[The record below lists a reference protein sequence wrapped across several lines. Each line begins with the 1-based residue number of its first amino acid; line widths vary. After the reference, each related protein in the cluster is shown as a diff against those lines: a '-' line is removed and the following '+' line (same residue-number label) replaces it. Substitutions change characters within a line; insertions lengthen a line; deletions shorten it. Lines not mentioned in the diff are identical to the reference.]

1 MQTAGILLVQE
12 PLIAS
17 PLARCFTNIRA
28 YHDGVLPDE
37 VEFLTQPQAST
48 KPPMA
53 SESGKD
59 GTEGAERPRS
69 KADSGAAGTGLGESA
84 AKGSAKKAVAKKPSA
99 RKSASSKQDA
109 AAGKTAAKRPSTS
122 APKAAAKKRA
132 ASPRSSSKAAT
143 APAKEESTGKKT
155 AAARK
160 KASPDTK
167 TSTKAAAA
175 GSSEATAEAPAD
187 TRAKPAPKKAAKE
200 PAATDKPGAAK
211 GAERKQ
217 AAAQKA
223 QKSTTRA
230 PLPGPEIKRAPKKS
244 IEKTTTHEKLESAE
258 QKEVE
263 DGRRPL
269 DGIRVLDLSRLLPG
283 PYASHILASF
293 GADVIKVEKPGEGDY
308 MREYLPQTQGF
319 NATFLTINRGKRSIS
334 LDLRK
339 PAGKEVF
346 RALVERSDIVLD
358 GFRPGVMD
366 KLGLGYQAL
375 SEINPKIIYAAL
387 TGYGQTGPNAQQA
400 GHDLNYLAL
409 SGMLDL
415 LGDAEGV
422 PLVPGI
428 QIADVAAGALPTVI
442 GILLA
447 LQHRNKSKAGQMV
460 DVSMFYSLLGL
471 MPVQIA
477 NYTATKR
484 RPRRG
489 QERLFGRYACYN
501 IYPVRN
507 GRFMVVAAL
516 EPKFWAGLCN
526 AIDREDLIQDQYVEG
541 HAQDILI
548 AELTR
553 IFQKK
558 QVDEWMEIFAEVDAC
573 VTEVREI
580 SRSVQDDHVAQRG
593 LITPIR
599 GKDGEVYE
607 QLGVFPKLSD
617 APGYIAGDA
626 TLRCQH
632 TRQILRS
639 LKYPA
644 KQIDEMVAAKIVEE
658 SGGSSGSKG

>member
-1 MQTAGILLVQE
+1 M
-12 PLIAS
+12 
-17 PLARCFTNIRA
+17 
-28 YHDGVLPDE
+28 DE
-37 VEFLTQPQAST
+37 VEFLTQPQAPT

-53 SESGKD
+53 SESGK
-59 GTEGAERPRS
+59 GRAKGAKRPKP
-69 KADSGAAGTGLGESA
+69 KADSGVSGTGPGESA
-84 AKGSAKKAVAKKPSA
+84 SNASAKKTVAKRPSAKKSASTKQGAADKSAAKLPAAAAPKAVAKK
-99 RKSASSKQDA
+99 RA
-109 AAGKTAAKRPSTS
+109 AA
-122 APKAAAKKRA
+122 PK
-132 ASPRSSSKAAT
+132 SSSSAAT
-143 APAKEESTGKKT
+143 APPDTPSAEKSAGKKT

-160 KASPDTK
+160 KAS
-167 TSTKAAAA
+167 SEIKAAAKSAAA
-175 GSSEATAEAPAD
+175 GATAAAGKAPAD
-187 TRAKPAPKKAAKE
+187 TKAKAAPKKAAKE
-200 PAATDKPGAAK
+200 AAATDKSDAPQGAGQKDSSAS
-211 GAERKQ
+211 
-217 AAAQKA
+217 KA
-223 QKSTTRA
+223 QKSAKRA

-263 DGRRPL
+263 GGRRPL

-293 GADVIKVEKPGEGDY
+293 GADVIKIEKPGEGDY

-339 PAGKEVF
+339 PAGQEVF
-346 RALVERSDIVLD
+346 RALVERSDVVLD
-358 GFRPGVMD
+358 GFRPGVME
-366 KLGLGYQAL
+366 KLGLGYEAL
-375 SEINPKIIYAAL
+375 SEVNPKIIYAAL

-415 LGDAEGV
+415 LGDGEGV

-447 LQHRNKSKAGQMV
+447 LQHRNKSKTGQLV
-460 DVSMFYSLLGL
+460 DVSMFDSLLGL

-484 RPRRG
+484 RPKRG

-516 EPKFWAGLCN
+516 EPKFWEALCK

-558 QVDEWMEIFAEVDAC
+558 QVDEWMEIFVDVDAC

-580 SRSVQDDHVAQRG
+580 SRSVQDDHAAQRG

-626 TLRCQH
+626 PLRGQH

-644 KQIDEMVAAKIVEE
+644 KQIDDMVAAKIVEE

>member
-1 MQTAGILLVQE
+1 MA
-12 PLIAS
+12 
-17 PLARCFTNIRA
+17 
-28 YHDGVLPDE
+28 E

-53 SESGKD
+53 SESGK
-59 GTEGAERPRS
+59 GG
-69 KADSGAAGTGLGESA
+69 SA
-84 AKGSAKKAVAKKPSA
+84 AKTSAKKAVAKKPAAKKPASA
-99 RKSASSKQDA
+99 KQGA
-109 AAGKTAAKRPSTS
+109 AASKTAAKRPSTT
-122 APKAAAKKRA
+122 APKAAAKKQA
-132 ASPRSSSKAAT
+132 ASPSSSSAAAAAPREGKSSRNKTT
-143 APAKEESTGKKT
+143 AP
-155 AAARK
+155 RK
-160 KASPDTK
+160 KASSDIK
-167 TSTKAAAA
+167 TAAKSAEA
-175 GSSEATAEAPAD
+175 GAIEATGEAPAG
-187 TRAKPAPKKAAKE
+187 TQAKATPKKAEKE
-200 PAATDKPGAAK
+200 SVATDKPESAK
-211 GAERKQ
+211 GAKRK
-217 AAAQKA
+217 ASVAPKTQK
-223 QKSTTRA
+223 TTKRA

-293 GADVIKVEKPGEGDY
+293 GADVIKVERPGEGDY

-346 RALVERSDIVLD
+346 RALVERSDVVLD

-375 SEINPKIIYAAL
+375 SEVNPRIIYAAL
-387 TGYGQTGPNAQQA
+387 TGYGQTGPNAQEA

-447 LQHRNKSKAGQMV
+447 LQHRNKSKAGQLV
-460 DVSMFYSLLGL
+460 DISMFDSLLGL

-484 RPRRG
+484 RPKRG
-489 QERLFGRYACYN
+489 HERLFGRYACYN

-516 EPKFWAGLCN
+516 EPRFWAALCK

-558 QVDEWMEIFAEVDAC
+558 QVDEWMEIFADVDAC

-607 QLGVFPKLSD
+607 QLGVFPKLSE

-626 TLRCQH
+626 PRRGQH

-658 SGGSSGSKG
+658 SAGNTGSKR

>member
-1 MQTAGILLVQE
+1 MASETDTDSAEVVETSAAANSSSSVGKGADEGARKAVSAKESVTKKQPPAKRASSKKSA
-12 PLIAS
+12 IAAKAKAKQAA
-17 PLARCFTNIRA
+17 PVA
-28 YHDGVLPDE
+28 PK
-37 VEFLTQPQAST
+37 AST
-48 KPPMA
+48 KAATEPP
-53 SESGKD
+53 
-59 GTEGAERPRS
+59 S
-69 KADSGAAGTGLGESA
+69 KEAPS
-84 AKGSAKKAVAKKPSA
+84 KK
-99 RKSASSKQDA
+99 SS
-109 AAGKTAAKRPSTS
+109 
-122 APKAAAKKRA
+122 AAAKKPASASKSA
-132 ASPRSSSKAAT
+132 AKAAT
-143 APAKEESTGKKT
+143 ADANVSQKGAPSQAQAK
-155 AAARK
+155 AR
-160 KASPDTK
+160 
-167 TSTKAAAA
+167 
-175 GSSEATAEAPAD
+175 
-187 TRAKPAPKKAAKE
+187 PKKAAE
-200 PAATDKPGAAK
+200 PSSAAK
-211 GAERKQ
+211 EAETSK
-217 AAAQKA
+217 AAEAPVRAETKEAPATKA
-223 QKSTTRA
+223 TEASTAPRGNKRA

-244 IEKTTTHEKLESAE
+244 IEKTTTHEKLETAE
-258 QKEVE
+258 QKQVA

-293 GADVIKVEKPGEGDY
+293 GADVIKIEKPGEGDY
-308 MREYLPQTQGF
+308 MREYLPQAQGF
-319 NATFLTINRGKRSIS
+319 NATFLTINRGKRSIA

-346 RALVERSDIVLD
+346 RALVQRSDVVLD

-366 KLGLGYQAL
+366 KLGLGYENL
-375 SEINPKIIYAAL
+375 SEINPKIVYAAL

-415 LGDAEGV
+415 LGGTDGV

-447 LQHRNKSKAGQMV
+447 LQHRTKSKVGQMV
-460 DVSMFYSLLGL
+460 DISMFDSLLGL
-471 MPVQIA
+471 MPVQVA

-484 RPRRG
+484 RPKRG
-489 QERLFGRYACYN
+489 HERLFGRYACYN

-516 EPKFWAGLCN
+516 EPKFWAALCT

-558 QVDEWMEIFAEVDAC
+558 QVDEWMEIFGEFDAC
-573 VTEVREI
+573 VTEVREL
-580 SRSVQDDHVAQRG
+580 SRSVQDDNVTQRG

-617 APGYIAGDA
+617 APGYIAGNA
-626 TLRCQH
+626 PKRGEH
-632 TRQILRS
+632 TRQILKS
-639 LKYPA
+639 LKYPG
-644 KQIDEMVAAKIVEE
+644 KQIDELVTAKVVEE
-658 SGGSSGSKG
+658 SGNDEDGGAG

>member
-1 MQTAGILLVQE
+1 M
-12 PLIAS
+12 
-17 PLARCFTNIRA
+17 
-28 YHDGVLPDE
+28 DE

-53 SESGKD
+53 SESRKG
-59 GTEGAERPRS
+59 G
-69 KADSGAAGTGLGESA
+69 SA
-84 AKGSAKKAVAKKPSA
+84 AKTSAKKAVAKKPA
-99 RKSASSKQDA
+99 AKKSASTKPGA
-109 AAGKTAAKRPSTS
+109 AAGKTGAKRPSTS
-122 APKAAAKKRA
+122 APKAAAKKQA
-132 ASPRSSSKAAT
+132 ASPSSSSSAVT
-143 APAKEESTGKKT
+143 APPEEESTGKKT
-155 AAARK
+155 AATRK
-160 KASPDTK
+160 KASSDI
-167 TSTKAAAA
+167 KAAAKSAAA
-175 GSSEATAEAPAD
+175 GGEAPAE
-187 TRAKPAPKKAAKE
+187 TEAKATPKKAAKE
-200 PAATDKPGAAK
+200 SVAPDKAESAK
-211 GAERKQ
+211 GAKRKEP
-217 AAAQKA
+217 AAPKA
-223 QKSTTRA
+223 QKTTKRA

-258 QKEVE
+258 LKEVE

-293 GADVIKVEKPGEGDY
+293 GADVIKVERPGEGDY

-346 RALVERSDIVLD
+346 RALVERSDVVLD

-366 KLGLGYQAL
+366 KLGLGYQVL
-375 SEINPKIIYAAL
+375 SQVNPKIIYAAL
-387 TGYGQTGPNAQQA
+387 TGYGQTGPNAQEA

-460 DVSMFYSLLGL
+460 DISMFDSLLGL

-484 RPRRG
+484 RPKRG
-489 QERLFGRYACYN
+489 HERLFGRYACYN

-516 EPKFWAGLCN
+516 EPRFWAALCK

-541 HAQDILI
+541 HAQEILI

-558 QVDEWMEIFAEVDAC
+558 QVDEWMEIFTEFDAC

-626 TLRCQH
+626 PRRGQH

-658 SGGSSGSKG
+658 SAGNSDSKG

>member
-1 MQTAGILLVQE
+1 
-12 PLIAS
+12 
-17 PLARCFTNIRA
+17 
-28 YHDGVLPDE
+28 
-37 VEFLTQPQAST
+37 LTQPQAST
-48 KPPMA
+48 KAPMA
-53 SESGKD
+53 SESGK
-59 GTEGAERPRS
+59 GGSAE
-69 KADSGAAGTGLGESA
+69 TT
-84 AKGSAKKAVAKKPSA
+84 SAKKAVAKKPSA
-99 RKSASSKQDA
+99 KKAASTKRDA
-109 AAGKTAAKRPSTS
+109 AAGKTAAKRPPTA
-122 APKAAAKKRA
+122 APKPAAKKQA
-132 ASPRSSSKAAT
+132 ASPSSSSSAAKAP
-143 APAKEESTGKKT
+143 PADKSTGKKT
-155 AAARK
+155 TAARK
-160 KASPDTK
+160 KA
-167 TSTKAAAA
+167 TSDINTAAESAAA
-175 GSSEATAEAPAD
+175 GTIEATGEAPAD
-187 TRAKPAPKKAAKE
+187 SKTKATPKRAAKE
-200 PAATDKPGAAK
+200 SAATDKAESAK
-211 GAERKQ
+211 GTQRKES
-217 AAAQKA
+217 AASKA
-223 QKSTTRA
+223 QRTTKRA

-244 IEKTTTHEKLESAE
+244 IEKPTTHEKLESAE

-263 DGRRPL
+263 GGRRPL

-293 GADVIKVEKPGEGDY
+293 GADVIKVERPGEGDY

-339 PAGKEVF
+339 QAGKEVF
-346 RALVERSDIVLD
+346 LALVERSDVVLD

-375 SEINPKIIYAAL
+375 SQVNPKIVYAAL
-387 TGYGQTGPNAQQA
+387 TGYGQTGPNARQA

-447 LQHRNKSKAGQMV
+447 LQHRNRSKAGQMV
-460 DVSMFYSLLGL
+460 DISMFDSLLGL

-484 RPRRG
+484 RPKRG
-489 QERLFGRYACYN
+489 HERLFGRYACYN

-516 EPKFWAGLCN
+516 EPRFWAALCK

-607 QLGVFPKLSD
+607 QLGVFPKLSE

-626 TLRCQH
+626 PLRGQH

-658 SGGSSGSKG
+658 SAGIGGSKG

>member
-1 MQTAGILLVQE
+1 M
-12 PLIAS
+12 
-17 PLARCFTNIRA
+17 
-28 YHDGVLPDE
+28 DE
-37 VEFLTQPQAST
+37 VEFLTQPQVST

-53 SESGKD
+53 SESGKG
-59 GTEGAERPRS
+59 GTEGTERPNA
-69 KADSGAAGTGLGESA
+69 KADSAVAGTGTGESA
-84 AKGSAKKAVAKKPSA
+84 AKASAKKAVAKKPSA
-99 RKSASSKQDA
+99 RKSPSTKQA
-109 AAGKTAAKRPSTS
+109 ATGKTGAKRPATA

-132 ASPRSSSKAAT
+132 ASPKSSSSAAT
-143 APAKEESTGKKT
+143 AAPTEESTGKKT
-155 AAARK
+155 TAARR
-160 KASPDTK
+160 KASSDTK
-167 TSTKAAAA
+167 TAVKAAAA
-175 GSSEATAEAPAD
+175 KAGSATGKAPAD
-187 TRAKPAPKKAAKE
+187 TKAKATPKKASNESAPTQKSE
-200 PAATDKPGAAK
+200 AAK
-211 GAERKQ
+211 GTERKES
-217 AAAQKA
+217 AAPKV
-223 QKSTTRA
+223 QKSAKRA

-244 IEKTTTHEKLESAE
+244 TEKTTTHEKLESAE
-258 QKEVE
+258 QKEVA

-346 RALVERSDIVLD
+346 RALVERSDVVLD

-375 SEINPKIIYAAL
+375 SEINPRIVYAAL
-387 TGYGQTGPNAQQA
+387 TGYGQTGPNAGQA

-447 LQHRNKSKAGQMV
+447 LQHRNKSKAGQLV
-460 DVSMFYSLLGL
+460 DVSMFDSLLGL

-484 RPRRG
+484 RPKRG

-516 EPKFWAGLCN
+516 EPKFWAGLCK
-526 AIDREDLIQDQYVEG
+526 AIEREDLIQDQYVEG

-580 SRSVQDDHVAQRG
+580 SRSVQDDHAAQRG

-599 GKDGEVYE
+599 GKNGEVYE

-626 TLRCQH
+626 PRRGQH

-639 LKYPA
+639 LKYPV

-658 SGGSSGSKG
+658 SGSSSGRTG

>member
-1 MQTAGILLVQE
+1 
-12 PLIAS
+12 
-17 PLARCFTNIRA
+17 
-28 YHDGVLPDE
+28 
-37 VEFLTQPQAST
+37 
-48 KPPMA
+48 MA
-53 SESGKD
+53 SESGK
-59 GTEGAERPRS
+59 GG
-69 KADSGAAGTGLGESA
+69 SA
-84 AKGSAKKAVAKKPSA
+84 AKKAVAKKPA
-99 RKSASSKQDA
+99 AKKSASTKQGA
-109 AAGKTAAKRPSTS
+109 AAGKTGAKRPSTT

-132 ASPRSSSKAAT
+132 ASASSSSGAAT
-143 APAKEESTGKKT
+143 APPEEKSTGKKT
-155 AAARK
+155 TATRK
-160 KASPDTK
+160 KASSDIK
-167 TSTKAAAA
+167 TAAKSAAA
-175 GSSEATAEAPAD
+175 GTIEATGEAPSA
-187 TRAKPAPKKAAKE
+187 AKAKATPKKAAKE
-200 PAATDKPGAAK
+200 SVATDKPESAK
-211 GAERKQ
+211 GTKRKES
-217 AAAQKA
+217 AATRAQK
-223 QKSTTRA
+223 TTKRA

-263 DGRRPL
+263 GGRRPL

-293 GADVIKVEKPGEGDY
+293 GADVIKVERPGEGDY

-346 RALVERSDIVLD
+346 RALVERSDVVLD
-358 GFRPGVMD
+358 GFRPGVLD

-375 SEINPKIIYAAL
+375 IQVNPRIIYAAL
-387 TGYGQTGPNAQQA
+387 TGYGQTGPNAQEA

-428 QIADVAAGALPTVI
+428 QIADVAAGALPTVM

-460 DVSMFYSLLGL
+460 DISMFDSLLGL

-484 RPRRG
+484 RPKRG
-489 QERLFGRYACYN
+489 HERLFGRYACYN

-516 EPKFWAGLCN
+516 EPRFWAALCK

-558 QVDEWMEIFAEVDAC
+558 QVDEWMEIFADVDAC

-607 QLGVFPKLSD
+607 QLGVFPKLSE

-626 TLRCQH
+626 PRRGQH

-658 SGGSSGSKG
+658 STGNSGSKG

>member
-1 MQTAGILLVQE
+1 
-12 PLIAS
+12 
-17 PLARCFTNIRA
+17 
-28 YHDGVLPDE
+28 
-37 VEFLTQPQAST
+37 
-48 KPPMA
+48 MA
-53 SESGKD
+53 SESGK
-59 GTEGAERPRS
+59 GGAKGAKRPKA
-69 KADSGAAGTGLGESA
+69 KADSGVSGTGPGASA
-84 AKGSAKKAVAKKPSA
+84 SSASAEEAVAKKPSA
-99 RKSASSKQDA
+99 KKSASTKQGA
-109 AAGKTAAKRPSTS
+109 AAGKSGAKRPATS

-132 ASPRSSSKAAT
+132 ASPKSSSSAAT
-143 APAKEESTGKKT
+143 APPDAPSAEKSAGKKT

-160 KASPDTK
+160 KAS
-167 TSTKAAAA
+167 SEIKAAAKAPAA
-175 GSSEATAEAPAD
+175 GATAATGKAPAD
-187 TRAKPAPKKAAKE
+187 TKSKAAPKKAAKE
-200 PAATDKPGAAK
+200 AAATDKSDAPQA
-211 GAERKQ
+211 AERKDS
-217 AAAQKA
+217 AAPKA
-223 QKSTTRA
+223 QKSAKRA

-263 DGRRPL
+263 GGRRPL

-293 GADVIKVEKPGEGDY
+293 GADVIKIEKPGEGDY

-339 PAGKEVF
+339 PAGQEVF
-346 RALVERSDIVLD
+346 RALVERSDVVLD
-358 GFRPGVMD
+358 GFRPGVME
-366 KLGLGYQAL
+366 KLGLGYEAL
-375 SEINPKIIYAAL
+375 SEVNPKIIYAAL

-415 LGDAEGV
+415 LGDGEGV

-447 LQHRNKSKAGQMV
+447 LQHRNKSKAGQLV
-460 DVSMFYSLLGL
+460 DVSMFDSLLGL

-484 RPRRG
+484 RPKRG

-516 EPKFWAGLCN
+516 EPKFWAALCK

-558 QVDEWMEIFAEVDAC
+558 QVDEWMEIFVDVDAC

-580 SRSVQDDHVAQRG
+580 SRSVQDDHAAQRG

-626 TLRCQH
+626 PLRGQH

-644 KQIDEMVAAKIVEE
+644 KQIDEMLAAKIVEE
-658 SGGSSGSKG
+658 SGGSSGGKG

>member
-1 MQTAGILLVQE
+1 M
-12 PLIAS
+12 
-17 PLARCFTNIRA
+17 
-28 YHDGVLPDE
+28 DG

-48 KPPMA
+48 KAPMA
-53 SESGKD
+53 SESGK
-59 GTEGAERPRS
+59 GG
-69 KADSGAAGTGLGESA
+69 SA
-84 AKGSAKKAVAKKPSA
+84 AKPSAKKAVAKKPSA
-99 RKSASSKQDA
+99 KKSAGTKPDA
-109 AAGKTAAKRPSTS
+109 AAGKTGAKRPTA
-122 APKAAAKKRA
+122 APKPAAKKRA
-132 ASPRSSSKAAT
+132 ASPSSSSSAAT
-143 APAKEESTGKKT
+143 APPEGKSTGKKT
-155 AAARK
+155 PAARK
-160 KASPDTK
+160 KAASDVNT
-167 TSTKAAAA
+167 TAESAAA
-175 GSSEATAEAPAD
+175 GTIEAAGEAPAD
-187 TRAKPAPKKAAKE
+187 SKTKATPKKAAKE
-200 PAATDKPGAAK
+200 SSATDKPASAK
-211 GAERKQ
+211 GTQRKES
-217 AAAQKA
+217 AASKA
-223 QKSTTRA
+223 QRTTKRA

-244 IEKTTTHEKLESAE
+244 IEKPTTHEKLESAE
-258 QKEVE
+258 QKEIE
-263 DGRRPL
+263 GGRRPL

-293 GADVIKVEKPGEGDY
+293 GADVIKVERPGEGDY

-339 PAGKEVF
+339 PEGKEVF
-346 RALVERSDIVLD
+346 LALVERSDVVLD

-366 KLGLGYQAL
+366 KLGLGYEAL
-375 SEINPKIIYAAL
+375 SQVNPKIVYAAL
-387 TGYGQTGPNAQQA
+387 TGYGQTGPNARQA

-447 LQHRNKSKAGQMV
+447 LQHRNRSKAGQMV
-460 DVSMFYSLLGL
+460 DISMFDSLLGL

-484 RPRRG
+484 RPKRG
-489 QERLFGRYACYN
+489 HERLFGRYACYN

-516 EPKFWAGLCN
+516 EPRFWAALCN

-558 QVDEWMEIFAEVDAC
+558 QVDEWMEIFADVDAC

-607 QLGVFPKLSD
+607 QLGVFPKLSE

-626 TLRCQH
+626 PLRGQH

-658 SGGSSGSKG
+658 SAGLGGSKG

>member
-1 MQTAGILLVQE
+1 
-12 PLIAS
+12 
-17 PLARCFTNIRA
+17 
-28 YHDGVLPDE
+28 
-37 VEFLTQPQAST
+37 
-48 KPPMA
+48 MA
-53 SESGKD
+53 SESGK
-59 GTEGAERPRS
+59 GG
-69 KADSGAAGTGLGESA
+69 SA
-84 AKGSAKKAVAKKPSA
+84 AKTSAKKAVAKKPA
-99 RKSASSKQDA
+99 AKKPAGAKQGA
-109 AAGKTAAKRPSTS
+109 AAAKTGAKRPSTT
-122 APKAAAKKRA
+122 APKAAAKKQA
-132 ASPRSSSKAAT
+132 ASTGPSSSAAT
-143 APAKEESTGKKT
+143 APPEGKSTGKKT
-155 AAARK
+155 TATRK
-160 KASPDTK
+160 KASSGIKTAAKSAPDGTI
-167 TSTKAAAA
+167 A
-175 GSSEATAEAPAD
+175 ATAKTPAD
-187 TRAKPAPKKAAKE
+187 TKAKATPKKAKKE
-200 PAATDKPGAAK
+200 SVATDKREPAK
-211 GAERKQ
+211 GAKRKES
-217 AAAQKA
+217 AAPKA
-223 QKSTTRA
+223 QKTTKRA

-293 GADVIKVEKPGEGDY
+293 GADVIKVERPGEGDY

-339 PAGKEVF
+339 PAGKDVF
-346 RALVERSDIVLD
+346 RALVERSDVVLD

-366 KLGLGYQAL
+366 KLGLGYQVL
-375 SEINPKIIYAAL
+375 SQVNPRIIYAAL
-387 TGYGQTGPNAQQA
+387 TGYGQTGPNAQEA

-447 LQHRNKSKAGQMV
+447 LQHRNKSKAGQLV
-460 DVSMFYSLLGL
+460 DISMFDSLLGL

-484 RPRRG
+484 RPKRG

-516 EPKFWAGLCN
+516 EPRFWAALCK

-558 QVDEWMEIFAEVDAC
+558 QVDEWMEIFAEADAC

-607 QLGVFPKLSD
+607 QLGVFPKLSE

-626 TLRCQH
+626 PRRGQH

-644 KQIDEMVAAKIVEE
+644 KRIDEMVAAKIVEE
-658 SGGSSGSKG
+658 SAGNTGSKR

>member
-1 MQTAGILLVQE
+1 M
-12 PLIAS
+12 
-17 PLARCFTNIRA
+17 
-28 YHDGVLPDE
+28 DE
-37 VEFLTQPQAST
+37 VEFLTQPQAPT

-53 SESGKD
+53 SESGK
-59 GTEGAERPRS
+59 GRAKGAKRPKA
-69 KADSGAAGTGLGESA
+69 KADSGVSGTGPGESA
-84 AKGSAKKAVAKKPSA
+84 SNASAKKPVAKRPSAKKSASTKQGAADKSAAKLPAAAAPKAVAKK
-99 RKSASSKQDA
+99 RA
-109 AAGKTAAKRPSTS
+109 AA
-122 APKAAAKKRA
+122 PK
-132 ASPRSSSKAAT
+132 SSSSAAT
-143 APAKEESTGKKT
+143 APPDTPSAEKSAGKKT

-160 KASPDTK
+160 KAS
-167 TSTKAAAA
+167 SEIKAAAKSAAA
-175 GSSEATAEAPAD
+175 GATAASGKAPAD
-187 TRAKPAPKKAAKE
+187 TKAKAAPKKAAKE
-200 PAATDKPGAAK
+200 AAATDKSDAPQ
-211 GAERKQ
+211 GAEQKDSS
-217 AAAQKA
+217 APKA
-223 QKSTTRA
+223 QKSAKRA

-263 DGRRPL
+263 GGRRPL

-293 GADVIKVEKPGEGDY
+293 GADVIKIEKPGEGDY

-339 PAGKEVF
+339 PAGQEVF
-346 RALVERSDIVLD
+346 RALVERSDVVLD
-358 GFRPGVMD
+358 GFRPGVME
-366 KLGLGYQAL
+366 KLGLGYEAL
-375 SEINPKIIYAAL
+375 SEVNPKIIYAAL

-415 LGDAEGV
+415 LGDGEGV

-447 LQHRNKSKAGQMV
+447 LQHRNKSKAGQLV
-460 DVSMFYSLLGL
+460 DVSMFDSLLGL

-484 RPRRG
+484 RPKRG

-516 EPKFWAGLCN
+516 EPKFWAALCK

-558 QVDEWMEIFAEVDAC
+558 QVDEWMEIFVDVDAC

-580 SRSVQDDHVAQRG
+580 SRSVQDDHAAQRG

-626 TLRCQH
+626 PLRGQH

-658 SGGSSGSKG
+658 SGGRSGSKG

>member
-1 MQTAGILLVQE
+1 MASETDTDSAEVVETSAAANSSSSVGKGADEGARKAVSAKESVTKKQPPAKRASSKKSA
-12 PLIAS
+12 IAAKAKAKQAA
-17 PLARCFTNIRA
+17 PVA
-28 YHDGVLPDE
+28 PK
-37 VEFLTQPQAST
+37 AST
-48 KPPMA
+48 KAATEPP
-53 SESGKD
+53 
-59 GTEGAERPRS
+59 S
-69 KADSGAAGTGLGESA
+69 KEAPS
-84 AKGSAKKAVAKKPSA
+84 KK
-99 RKSASSKQDA
+99 SS
-109 AAGKTAAKRPSTS
+109 
-122 APKAAAKKRA
+122 AAAKKPASASKSA
-132 ASPRSSSKAAT
+132 AKAAT
-143 APAKEESTGKKT
+143 ADANVSQKGAPSQAQAK
-155 AAARK
+155 AR
-160 KASPDTK
+160 
-167 TSTKAAAA
+167 
-175 GSSEATAEAPAD
+175 
-187 TRAKPAPKKAAKE
+187 PKKAAE
-200 PAATDKPGAAK
+200 PSSAAK
-211 GAERKQ
+211 EAETSK
-217 AAAQKA
+217 AAEAPVRAETKEAPATKA
-223 QKSTTRA
+223 TEASTAPRGNKRA

-244 IEKTTTHEKLESAE
+244 IEKTTTHEKLETAE
-258 QKEVE
+258 QKQVA

-293 GADVIKVEKPGEGDY
+293 GADVIKIEKPGEGDY
-308 MREYLPQTQGF
+308 MREYLPQAQGF
-319 NATFLTINRGKRSIS
+319 NATFLTINRGKRSIA

-346 RALVERSDIVLD
+346 RALVQRSDVVLD

-366 KLGLGYQAL
+366 KLGLGYESL
-375 SEINPKIIYAAL
+375 SEINPKIVYAAL

-415 LGDAEGV
+415 LGGTDGV

-447 LQHRNKSKAGQMV
+447 LQHRTKSKVGQMV
-460 DVSMFYSLLGL
+460 DISMFDSLLGL
-471 MPVQIA
+471 MPVQVA

-484 RPRRG
+484 RPKRG
-489 QERLFGRYACYN
+489 HERLFGRYACYN

-516 EPKFWAGLCN
+516 EPKFWAALCT

-558 QVDEWMEIFAEVDAC
+558 QVDEWMEIFGEFDAC
-573 VTEVREI
+573 VTEVREL
-580 SRSVQDDHVAQRG
+580 SRSVQDDNVTQRG

-617 APGYIAGDA
+617 APGYIAGNA
-626 TLRCQH
+626 PKRGEH
-632 TRQILRS
+632 TRQILKS
-639 LKYPA
+639 LKYPG
-644 KQIDEMVAAKIVEE
+644 KQIDELVTAKVVEE
-658 SGGSSGSKG
+658 SGNDEDGGAG

>member
-1 MQTAGILLVQE
+1 M
-12 PLIAS
+12 
-17 PLARCFTNIRA
+17 
-28 YHDGVLPDE
+28 DE

-53 SESGKD
+53 SESRKG
-59 GTEGAERPRS
+59 G
-69 KADSGAAGTGLGESA
+69 SA
-84 AKGSAKKAVAKKPSA
+84 AKTSAKKAVAKKPA
-99 RKSASSKQDA
+99 AKKSASTKPGA
-109 AAGKTAAKRPSTS
+109 AAGKTGAKRPSTS
-122 APKAAAKKRA
+122 APKAAAKKQA
-132 ASPRSSSKAAT
+132 ASPSSSSSAVT
-143 APAKEESTGKKT
+143 APPEEESTGKKT
-155 AAARK
+155 AATRK
-160 KASPDTK
+160 KASSDI
-167 TSTKAAAA
+167 KAAAKSAAA
-175 GSSEATAEAPAD
+175 GGEAPAE
-187 TRAKPAPKKAAKE
+187 TEAKATPKKAAKE
-200 PAATDKPGAAK
+200 SVAPDKAESAK
-211 GAERKQ
+211 GAKRKEP
-217 AAAQKA
+217 AAPKA
-223 QKSTTRA
+223 QKTTKRA

-258 QKEVE
+258 LKEVE

-293 GADVIKVEKPGEGDY
+293 GADVIKVERPGEGDY

-346 RALVERSDIVLD
+346 RALVERSDVVLD

-366 KLGLGYQAL
+366 KLGLGYQVL
-375 SEINPKIIYAAL
+375 SQVNPKIIYAAL
-387 TGYGQTGPNAQQA
+387 TGYGQTGPNAQEA

-460 DVSMFYSLLGL
+460 DISMFDSLLGL

-484 RPRRG
+484 RPKRG
-489 QERLFGRYACYN
+489 HERLFGRYACYN

-516 EPKFWAGLCN
+516 EPRFWAALCK
-526 AIDREDLIQDQYVEG
+526 AIDREDLIQDQFVEG
-541 HAQDILI
+541 HAQEILI

-558 QVDEWMEIFAEVDAC
+558 QVDEWMEIFTEFDAC

-626 TLRCQH
+626 PRRGQH

-658 SGGSSGSKG
+658 SAGNSDSKG

>member
-1 MQTAGILLVQE
+1 M
-12 PLIAS
+12 
-17 PLARCFTNIRA
+17 
-28 YHDGVLPDE
+28 DE

-48 KPPMA
+48 KSPMA
-53 SESGKD
+53 SESGK
-59 GTEGAERPRS
+59 GG
-69 KADSGAAGTGLGESA
+69 SA
-84 AKGSAKKAVAKKPSA
+84 ARTSAKKAVAKKAVAKKPSVK
-99 RKSASSKQDA
+99 KSASTKQGAD
-109 AAGKTAAKRPSTS
+109 AGKTGAKRPATT
-122 APKAAAKKRA
+122 APKAAAKKQA
-132 ASPRSSSKAAT
+132 DSPSPSSSAAK
-143 APAKEESTGKKT
+143 APAEGKATGKKA

-160 KASPDTK
+160 KASPAVK
-167 TSTKAAAA
+167 TAAKAAAA
-175 GSSEATAEAPAD
+175 STIEASGEAPAG
-187 TRAKPAPKKAAKE
+187 TKEKATPKQPARKSP
-200 PAATDKPGAAK
+200 ATDKSESAK
-211 GAERKQ
+211 GAQRKDS
-217 AAAQKA
+217 AAPKSQK
-223 QKSTTRA
+223 TTKRA

-244 IEKTTTHEKLESAE
+244 IEKTTTHEKLETAE
-258 QKEVE
+258 RKEVE
-263 DGRRPL
+263 GGRRPL

-293 GADVIKVEKPGEGDY
+293 GADVIKVERPGEGDY

-334 LDLRK
+334 LDLSK
-339 PAGKEVF
+339 PAGKDVF
-346 RALVERSDIVLD
+346 RSLVERSDVVLD

-366 KLGLGYQAL
+366 KLELGYEVL
-375 SEINPKIIYAAL
+375 SQVNPKIIYAAL
-387 TGYGQTGPNAQQA
+387 TGYGQTGPNAKQA

-447 LQHRNKSKAGQMV
+447 LQHRNKSKAGQLV
-460 DVSMFYSLLGL
+460 DVSMFDSLLGL

-484 RPRRG
+484 RPKRG
-489 QERLFGRYACYN
+489 HERLFGRYACYN

-516 EPKFWAGLCN
+516 EPRFWAALCK

-541 HAQDILI
+541 HAQEILI

-558 QVDEWMEIFAEVDAC
+558 QVDEWMEIFVEADAC

-593 LITPIR
+593 LITPVR

-607 QLGVFPKLSD
+607 QLGVFPKLSE
-617 APGYIAGDA
+617 APGYIVGDA
-626 TLRCQH
+626 PRRGQH

-644 KQIDEMVAAKIVEE
+644 KQIDEMVAAKVVEE
-658 SGGSSGSKG
+658 SAGNSGSKG

>member
-1 MQTAGILLVQE
+1 M
-12 PLIAS
+12 
-17 PLARCFTNIRA
+17 
-28 YHDGVLPDE
+28 DE

-48 KPPMA
+48 KSPMA
-53 SESGKD
+53 SEPGK
-59 GTEGAERPRS
+59 GG
-69 KADSGAAGTGLGESA
+69 SA
-84 AKGSAKKAVAKKPSA
+84 ASTSAKRAVAKKPSA
-99 RKSASSKQDA
+99 KKPGSAKQDA
-109 AAGKTAAKRPSTS
+109 APGKTGAKRPSTS
-122 APKAAAKKRA
+122 APKAAAKKKA
-132 ASPRSSSKAAT
+132 AATSSSSSAAT
-143 APAKEESTGKKT
+143 PPREEESTREKT
-155 AAARK
+155 TAARK
-160 KASPDTK
+160 KASAAIK
-167 TSTKAAAA
+167 TAAKAAAA
-175 GSSEATAEAPAD
+175 DTAKPTGKGQVD
-187 TRAKPAPKKAAKE
+187 TRAEATSE
-200 PAATDKPGAAK
+200 PAATDKPGSAK
-211 GAERKQ
+211 ATQRKES
-217 AAAQKA
+217 AAQEA
-223 QKSTTRA
+223 QKTTKRA

-258 QKEVE
+258 QREVE
-263 DGRRPL
+263 GGRRPL

-283 PYASHILASF
+283 PYASHMLASF
-293 GADVIKVEKPGEGDY
+293 GADVIKVERPDEGDY

-346 RALVERSDIVLD
+346 RALVERSDVVLD
-358 GFRPGVMD
+358 GFRPGVME
-366 KLGLGYQAL
+366 KLGLGYSAL
-375 SEINPKIIYAAL
+375 SQVNPKIIYAAL

-447 LQHRNKSKAGQMV
+447 LQHRSKSKAGQMV
-460 DVSMFYSLLGL
+460 DVSMFDSLLGL

-484 RPRRG
+484 RPKRG

-516 EPKFWAGLCN
+516 EPRFWAALCT

-558 QVDEWMEIFAEVDAC
+558 QVDEWMEIFVDVDAC

-607 QLGVFPKLSD
+607 QLGVFPKLSE

-626 TLRCQH
+626 PRRGEH
-632 TRQILRS
+632 TRQILKS

-644 KQIDEMVAAKIVEE
+644 KRIDEMVAAKVVEE
-658 SGGSSGSKG
+658 SAGNSGSKG

>member
-1 MQTAGILLVQE
+1 M
-12 PLIAS
+12 
-17 PLARCFTNIRA
+17 
-28 YHDGVLPDE
+28 DE
-37 VEFLTQPQAST
+37 VEFLTQPQAPT

-53 SESGKD
+53 SESGK
-59 GTEGAERPRS
+59 GRAKGAKRPKA
-69 KADSGAAGTGLGESA
+69 KADSGVSGTGPGESA
-84 AKGSAKKAVAKKPSA
+84 SNASAKKTVAKRPSAKKSASTKQGAADKSAAKLPAAAAPKAVAKK
-99 RKSASSKQDA
+99 RA
-109 AAGKTAAKRPSTS
+109 AA
-122 APKAAAKKRA
+122 PK
-132 ASPRSSSKAAT
+132 SSSSAAT
-143 APAKEESTGKKT
+143 APPDTPSAEKSAGKKT

-160 KASPDTK
+160 KAS
-167 TSTKAAAA
+167 SEIKAAAKSAAA
-175 GSSEATAEAPAD
+175 GATAASGKAPAD
-187 TRAKPAPKKAAKE
+187 TKAKAAPKKAAKE
-200 PAATDKPGAAK
+200 AAATDKSDAPQ
-211 GAERKQ
+211 GAEQKDSS
-217 AAAQKA
+217 ASKA
-223 QKSTTRA
+223 QKSAKRA

-263 DGRRPL
+263 GGRRPL

-293 GADVIKVEKPGEGDY
+293 GADVIKIEKPGEGDY

-339 PAGKEVF
+339 PAGQEVF
-346 RALVERSDIVLD
+346 RALVERSDVVLD
-358 GFRPGVMD
+358 GFRPGVME
-366 KLGLGYQAL
+366 KLGLGYEAL
-375 SEINPKIIYAAL
+375 SEVNPKIIYAAL
-387 TGYGQTGPNAQQA
+387 TGYGQTGPNARQA

-415 LGDAEGV
+415 LGDGEGV

-447 LQHRNKSKAGQMV
+447 LQHRNKSKAGQLV
-460 DVSMFYSLLGL
+460 DVSMFDSLLGL

-484 RPRRG
+484 RPKRG

-516 EPKFWAGLCN
+516 EPKFWAALCN

-558 QVDEWMEIFAEVDAC
+558 QVDEWMEIFVDVDAC

-580 SRSVQDDHVAQRG
+580 SRSVQDDHAAQRG

-626 TLRCQH
+626 PLRGQH

-644 KQIDEMVAAKIVEE
+644 KQIDDMVAAKIVEE

>member
-1 MQTAGILLVQE
+1 M
-12 PLIAS
+12 
-17 PLARCFTNIRA
+17 
-28 YHDGVLPDE
+28 DE

-53 SESGKD
+53 SESGK
-59 GTEGAERPRS
+59 GA
-69 KADSGAAGTGLGESA
+69 GAA
-84 AKGSAKKAVAKKPSA
+84 KPSAKKAGAKKPSA
-99 RKSASSKQDA
+99 KKSASTKQGA
-109 AAGKTAAKRPSTS
+109 AAGKTGVKRPSTT

-132 ASPRSSSKAAT
+132 ASPRSSSSAAA
-143 APAKEESTGKKT
+143 APPEEQSAGKKT
-155 AAARK
+155 TAARK
-160 KASPDTK
+160 KASADIK
-167 TSTKAAAA
+167 TAAKAAATGTIEAA
-175 GSSEATAEAPAD
+175 GEAPAD
-187 TRAKPAPKKAAKE
+187 TKAEARPKKAAKE
-200 PAATDKPGAAK
+200 SAATEKSESTTGTKHEESAAP
-211 GAERKQ
+211 
-217 AAAQKA
+217 KA
-223 QKSTTRA
+223 QKSAKRA

-258 QKEVE
+258 QKEVA

-293 GADVIKVEKPGEGDY
+293 GADVIKVERPGEGDY

-334 LDLRK
+334 LDLRD

-346 RALVERSDIVLD
+346 YALVERSDVVLD

-366 KLGLGYQAL
+366 KLGLGYQVL
-375 SEINPKIIYAAL
+375 SQVNPRIIYAAL

-415 LGDAEGV
+415 LGDADGV

-447 LQHRNKSKAGQMV
+447 LQHRNKSKAGQLV
-460 DVSMFYSLLGL
+460 DVSMFDSLLGL

-484 RPRRG
+484 RPKRG
-489 QERLFGRYACYN
+489 HERLFGRYACYN

-516 EPKFWAGLCN
+516 EPRFWAALCK

-558 QVDEWMEIFAEVDAC
+558 QVDEWMEIFVDVDAC

-607 QLGVFPKLSD
+607 QLGVFPKLSE

-626 TLRCQH
+626 PRRGQH

-658 SGGSSGSKG
+658 SAGNSGSKS

>member
-1 MQTAGILLVQE
+1 M
-12 PLIAS
+12 
-17 PLARCFTNIRA
+17 
-28 YHDGVLPDE
+28 DE

-53 SESGKD
+53 SESGK
-59 GTEGAERPRS
+59 GGSE
-69 KADSGAAGTGLGESA
+69 
-84 AKGSAKKAVAKKPSA
+84 AKTSAKKAVAKKPA
-99 RKSASSKQDA
+99 AKKSASTKQGA
-109 AAGKTAAKRPSTS
+109 AAGKTGVKRPSTT
-122 APKAAAKKRA
+122 APKAAAKKQA
-132 ASPRSSSKAAT
+132 ASPSSSSGAAT
-143 APAKEESTGKKT
+143 APPEEKSTGKKT
-155 AAARK
+155 TATRK
-160 KASPDTK
+160 KAPSDIK
-167 TSTKAAAA
+167 TAAKSVAASTI
-175 GSSEATAEAPAD
+175 EATGKAPAD
-187 TRAKPAPKKAAKE
+187 TKAKATPKKAAKE
-200 PAATDKPGAAK
+200 SAATDKPEPAKATKRKESAAP
-211 GAERKQ
+211 
-217 AAAQKA
+217 KA
-223 QKSTTRA
+223 QKSTKRA

-263 DGRRPL
+263 EGRRPL

-293 GADVIKVEKPGEGDY
+293 GADVIKVERPGEGDY

-346 RALVERSDIVLD
+346 RALVERSDVVLD

-366 KLGLGYQAL
+366 KLGLGYEVL
-375 SEINPKIIYAAL
+375 SQVNPKIIYAAL
-387 TGYGQTGPNAQQA
+387 TGYGQTGPNAQEA

-460 DVSMFYSLLGL
+460 DISMFDSLLGL

-484 RPRRG
+484 RPKRG
-489 QERLFGRYACYN
+489 HERLFGRYACYN

-516 EPKFWAGLCN
+516 EPRFWAALCK

-558 QVDEWMEIFAEVDAC
+558 QVDEWMEIFTDVDAC

-593 LITPIR
+593 LITPVR

-607 QLGVFPKLSD
+607 QLGVFPKLSE

-626 TLRCQH
+626 PRRGQH

-639 LKYPA
+639 LRYPA
-644 KQIDEMVAAKIVEE
+644 KLIDEMVAAKIVEE
-658 SGGSSGSKG
+658 SAGSSASKG

>member
-1 MQTAGILLVQE
+1 M
-12 PLIAS
+12 AS
-17 PLARCFTNIRA
+17 ETDTDSAEVVETSAAANSSSSVGKGADEGTRKAVRA
-28 YHDGVLPDE
+28 KKTVAKK
-37 VEFLTQPQAST
+37 QPPAKPASSKKSAIVAKAKAKQVAPAAPKAST
-48 KPPMA
+48 KAATEPP
-53 SESGKD
+53 
-59 GTEGAERPRS
+59 S
-69 KADSGAAGTGLGESA
+69 KEVPS
-84 AKGSAKKAVAKKPSA
+84 KK
-99 RKSASSKQDA
+99 SS
-109 AAGKTAAKRPSTS
+109 
-122 APKAAAKKRA
+122 AAAKKPASASKSA
-132 ASPRSSSKAAT
+132 AKAAT
-143 APAKEESTGKKT
+143 ADAKVSKKR
-155 AAARK
+155 APS
-160 KASPDTK
+160 KAQ
-167 TSTKAAAA
+167 TKA
-175 GSSEATAEAPAD
+175 
-187 TRAKPAPKKAAKE
+187 RPKKAAEPPSAVKE
-200 PAATDKPGAAK
+200 AEASKAAEVPVRAETKEAPATKATEA
-211 GAERKQ
+211 
-217 AAAQKA
+217 
-223 QKSTTRA
+223 STVPRGNKRA

-244 IEKTTTHEKLESAE
+244 IEKTTTHEKLETAE
-258 QKEVE
+258 QKQVA

-293 GADVIKVEKPGEGDY
+293 GADVIKIEKPGEGDY
-308 MREYLPQTQGF
+308 MREYLPQAQGF
-319 NATFLTINRGKRSIS
+319 NATFLTINRGKRSIA

-346 RALVERSDIVLD
+346 RALVQRSDVVLD

-366 KLGLGYQAL
+366 KLGLGYENL
-375 SEINPKIIYAAL
+375 SEINPKIVYAAL

-415 LGDAEGV
+415 LGDTDGV

-447 LQHRNKSKAGQMV
+447 LQHRTKSKVGQMV
-460 DVSMFYSLLGL
+460 DISMFDSLLGL
-471 MPVQIA
+471 MPVQVA

-484 RPRRG
+484 RPKRG
-489 QERLFGRYACYN
+489 HERLFGRYACYN

-516 EPKFWAGLCN
+516 EPKFWAALCT

-541 HAQDILI
+541 HAQEILI

-558 QVDEWMEIFAEVDAC
+558 QVDEWMEIFGEFDAC
-573 VTEVREI
+573 VTEVREL
-580 SRSVQDDHVAQRG
+580 SRSVQDDNVTQRG

-617 APGYIAGDA
+617 APGYIAGNA
-626 TLRCQH
+626 PKRGEH
-632 TRQILRS
+632 TRQILKS
-639 LKYPA
+639 LKYPG
-644 KQIDEMVAAKIVEE
+644 KQIDELVTAKVVEE
-658 SGGSSGSKG
+658 LGNDEDGGAG